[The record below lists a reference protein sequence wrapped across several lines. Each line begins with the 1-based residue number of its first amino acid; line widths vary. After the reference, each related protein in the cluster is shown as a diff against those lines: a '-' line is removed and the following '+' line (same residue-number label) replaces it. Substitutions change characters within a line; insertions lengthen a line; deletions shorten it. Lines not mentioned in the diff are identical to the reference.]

1 MAIQIIGRAVIRQVT
16 QRVLA
21 GVLEQLPGRLSQR
34 EEAIPATVSGD
45 AALVDEALFGAL
57 QADVQR
63 SRTEIDQLSTRLAV
77 VESRTGWRAYVR
89 LGLLVL
95 LGYVLG
101 FSTLVIICA
110 LGWIG

>member
-21 GVLEQLPGRLSQR
+21 GVLDQLPERLSQHER
-34 EEAIPATVSGD
+34 PIPTTVSGD
-45 AALVDEALFGAL
+45 VALVDEALFGAL

-63 SRTEIDQLSTRLAV
+63 SRIEIEQLRTRLAV
-77 VESRTGWRAYVR
+77 VESRTGWRTYVR

-95 LGYVLG
+95 LGYALG
-101 FSTLVIICA
+101 FSTQVIILA
-110 LGWIG
+110 LGWI